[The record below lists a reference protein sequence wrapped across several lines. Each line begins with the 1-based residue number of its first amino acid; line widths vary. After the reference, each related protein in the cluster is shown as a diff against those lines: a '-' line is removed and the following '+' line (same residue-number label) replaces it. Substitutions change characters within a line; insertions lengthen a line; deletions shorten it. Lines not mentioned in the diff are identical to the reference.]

1 MTALNERFSMKC
13 PRCVQKAAPGAAS
26 CPHCGYSLQVACGL
40 YGSEAVVAERLM
52 DVEGSLVPEQ
62 RQAILDSL
70 DDFGRRF
77 PQLFFL
83 VYLGALPPPASPRQ
97 FAFWLLNH
105 AAVSDLD
112 GLQPNER
119 GLLLVVDPRGGTAV
133 LAGGYFL
140 ESLMGQE
147 ELDLVLK
154 SAAKDF
160 SRADYPAALRTITA
174 ALGGLLK
181 RVAREALRNPRRWPV
196 EVPEA
201 VPAGF
206 PPLVR
211 TGEVSVPE
219 SMPEASPLE
228 PERPPAEV
236 VPSAAAGRTGRRTRS
251 AARRANPDR
260 R

>member
-1 MTALNERFSMKC
+1 MKC
-13 PRCVQKAAPGAAS
+13 PRCVQKTAPGAAS

-119 GLLLVVDPRGGTAV
+119 GLLLVVDPRGGTVV

-160 SRADYPAALRTITA
+160 GRADYPAALRTITA
-174 ALGGLLK
+174 ELGGLLK

-196 EVPEA
+196 ELPEA
-201 VPAGF
+201 GPVGF

-211 TGEVSVPE
+211 TGEVSLPE

-236 VPSAAAGRTGRRTRS
+236 IPSTAAGRPGGRTRS
-251 AARRANPDR
+251 AAKRANPGR

>member
-1 MTALNERFSMKC
+1 MKC
-13 PRCVQKAAPGAAS
+13 PRCVQKAAPGVAS
-26 CPHCGYSLQVACGL
+26 CPHCGYSLQMACGL

-62 RQAILDSL
+62 RQAIMDSL
-70 DDFGRRF
+70 DEFGRMF

-105 AAVSDLD
+105 AAVTDLD

-140 ESLMGQE
+140 ENLIGQE

-174 ALGGLLK
+174 ALSRLLK
-181 RVAREALRNPRRWPV
+181 RVAREALRNPQRLPSGL
-196 EVPEA
+196 PETG
-201 VPAGF
+201 PAGF

-211 TGEVSVPE
+211 TGEVSLPE
-219 SMPEASPLE
+219 PIPEASPLE
-228 PERPPAEV
+228 QERPPAEV
-236 VPSAAAGRTGRRTRS
+236 VPSTAAGRPAGRTRS
-251 AARRANPDR
+251 AAKRANPGR

>member
-1 MTALNERFSMKC
+1 MKC
-13 PRCVQKAAPGAAS
+13 PRCVQTVAPGVPS

-70 DDFGRRF
+70 DDFGRMF

-105 AAVSDLD
+105 AAVTDLD

-133 LAGGYFL
+133 LAAGYFL

-160 SRADYPAALRTITA
+160 SRADYPAALRTITT

-196 EVPEA
+196 ELPA
-201 VPAGF
+201 AGPAGF

-211 TGEVSVPE
+211 TGEVSLPE
-219 SMPEASPLE
+219 SITEASPLE
-228 PERPPAEV
+228 SERLPEEV
-236 VPSAAAGRTGRRTRS
+236 IPSTAAGRPGGRTRS
-251 AARRANPDR
+251 AARRTNPGR

>member
-13 PRCVQKAAPGAAS
+13 PRCVQKAAPGVAS

-52 DVEGSLVPEQ
+52 DVESCLAPEQ
-62 RQAILDSL
+62 RQAILDPL
-70 DDFGRRF
+70 DDFGRLF

-105 AAVSDLD
+105 AAVTDLD
-112 GLQPNER
+112 SLQPNER

-133 LAGGYFL
+133 LAGGYFV
-140 ESLMGQE
+140 ESLIGQE

-154 SAAKDF
+154 SASKDF

-174 ALGGLLK
+174 GLGSLLK
-181 RVAREALRNPRRWPV
+181 RVAREALRNPRQCPGDL
-196 EVPEA
+196 PKKG
-201 VPAGF
+201 PAGF
-206 PPLVR
+206 PPLAR
-211 TGEVSVPE
+211 TGEVSRPE
-219 SMPEASPLE
+219 PSPEASPLE
-228 PERPPAEV
+228 LARPRAEV
-236 VPSAAAGRTGRRTRS
+236 VPPAAAKRPGGRTRS
-251 AARRANPDR
+251 AARRANPR
-260 R
+260 RR

>member
-1 MTALNERFSMKC
+1 MTVLNERFSMKC

-40 YGSEAVVAERLM
+40 YGTEAVVAERLM
-52 DVEGSLVPEQ
+52 DVDGTLVPEQ

-70 DDFGRRF
+70 DDFGRLF

-105 AAVSDLD
+105 AAVTDLD

-181 RVAREALRNPRRWPV
+181 RVAREAQRNPRRWPSGL
-196 EVPEA
+196 PET

-211 TGEVSVPE
+211 TGEVSLLE
-219 SMPEASPLE
+219 SMPEASPPE
-228 PERPPAEV
+228 PERPPEEAA
-236 VPSAAAGRTGRRTRS
+236 PPIAAGRPGRRTRS
-251 AARRANPDR
+251 AARRANPGR

>member
-52 DVEGSLVPEQ
+52 DVEGNLVPEQ
-62 RQAILDSL
+62 RQAILESL

-105 AAVSDLD
+105 AAVTELD

-140 ESLMGQE
+140 ETLMGQE

-174 ALGGLLK
+174 ELGGLLK
-181 RVAREALRNPRRWPV
+181 RVAREALRNPRRWPSGL
-196 EVPEA
+196 PEA
-201 VPAGF
+201 VTAGF

-211 TGEVSVPE
+211 TGEVSLPE
-219 SMPEASPLE
+219 SMPEVSPLE
-228 PERPPAEV
+228 PERPSVEAAP
-236 VPSAAAGRTGRRTRS
+236 PIAAGRPGGRTRS
-251 AARRANPDR
+251 AARRANPGR

>member
-1 MTALNERFSMKC
+1 MT
-13 PRCVQKAAPGAAS
+13 
-26 CPHCGYSLQVACGL
+26 
-40 YGSEAVVAERLM
+40 
-52 DVEGSLVPEQ
+52 
-62 RQAILDSL
+62 
-70 DDFGRRF
+70 
-77 PQLFFL
+77 
-83 VYLGALPPPASPRQ
+83 
-97 FAFWLLNH
+97 
-105 AAVSDLD
+105 DLD

-174 ALGGLLK
+174 ELGGLLK

-196 EVPEA
+196 ELPAA

-211 TGEVSVPE
+211 TGRFPCRN
-219 SMPEASPLE
+219 PCPKHPLWSRNGL
-228 PERPPAEV
+228 P
-236 VPSAAAGRTGRRTRS
+236 RRWFRLHC
-251 AARRANPDR
+251 RRAPRRPNPLR
-260 R
+260 CQAGQP